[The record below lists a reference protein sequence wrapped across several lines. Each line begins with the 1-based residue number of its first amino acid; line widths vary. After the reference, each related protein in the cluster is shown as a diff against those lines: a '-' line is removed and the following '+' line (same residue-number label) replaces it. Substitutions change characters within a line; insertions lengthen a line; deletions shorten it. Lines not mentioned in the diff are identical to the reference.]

1 VTPAARGAAPRL
13 RDLQADATRAAL
25 VEAARRLFVENGYE
39 STGTQAIVAAAG
51 VGTRGALYHH
61 FADKEALYLAVFQ
74 AIQADMAEFVAAR
87 IDAEPPE
94 PLARLRAAGR
104 AFLRCV
110 QDRPDA
116 QSLLRD
122 GPKALGWRAFREAEI
137 NFGAA
142 PLQALLDQAVR
153 RGTIR
158 PGPTGPMARVLVAAF
173 DEAALEIASADE
185 PDAVRAEWEA
195 TLDGLFDGLATR

>member
-1 VTPAARGAAPRL
+1 M
-13 RDLQADATRAAL
+13 RDLQADATRAKI
-25 VEAARRLFVENGYE
+25 VETARRLFVENGYDN
-39 STGTQAIVAAAG
+39 TGTQAIVAAAG

-74 AIQADMAEFVAAR
+74 AIQADMAAFVVEQ
-87 IDAEPPE
+87 IEAEPPE

-122 GPKALGWRAFREAEI
+122 GPKALGWKAFRETEI
-137 NFGAA
+137 SFGAA
-142 PLQALLDQAVR
+142 PLQTLLNQAIH

-158 PGPTGPMARVLVAAF
+158 PVPTGPMARVLVAAL
-173 DEAALEIASADE
+173 DEAALEITSADD
-185 PDAVRAEWEA
+185 PDVVRAEWET
-195 TLDGLFDGLATR
+195 TLDGLFDGLGNR